1 MPTLSLKWNSLTFH
15 WLFPDQN
22 SFFPDH
28 FTACSPRILPLQQS
42 ATPVFYQ
49 YWHQSKLILKMY
61 ELYIR
66 NMCLNKKR
74 QTTGSKR
81 VRKEHYI
88 HFWCIRLFV
97 NMLYCLP
104 ELFASWFQRIFPV
117 FFFKYVR
124 VYGSKWPQDMAN
136 LDLRGMVGK
145 IYAGD
150 H

>member
-1 MPTLSLKWNSLTFH
+1 
-15 WLFPDQN
+15 
-22 SFFPDH
+22 
-28 FTACSPRILPLQQS
+28 
-42 ATPVFYQ
+42 
-49 YWHQSKLILKMY
+49 MY

-81 VRKEHYI
+81 VRKEHYT
-88 HFWCIRLFV
+88 HFCCIRLFV

-117 FFFKYVR
+117 FFKYESM
-124 VYGSKWPQDMAN
+124 GANDPQDIAN

-145 IYAGD
+145 IYVGD
-150 H
+150 Y

>member
-1 MPTLSLKWNSLTFH
+1 
-15 WLFPDQN
+15 
-22 SFFPDH
+22 
-28 FTACSPRILPLQQS
+28 
-42 ATPVFYQ
+42 
-49 YWHQSKLILKMY
+49 MY

-66 NMCLNKKR
+66 NVCLNKKR

-88 HFWCIRLFV
+88 HFCCIRLFV

-104 ELFASWFQRIFPV
+104 ELFASWFQRIFQL
-117 FFFKYVR
+117 FLNMSM
-124 VYGSKWPQDMAN
+124 GANDPQNMAN